1 MIFLV
6 ILGCSMRT
14 SYYSPSSHITAVAP
28 GASEGQFFISSNVM
42 CGDEFLTSR
51 ITLCTYND
59 KDRET
64 ICANVADSN
73 SIDSKVGRNGKM
85 KFKVETSKLVCEK
98 SFYKLDVGESGW
110 TPTENTYIQ

>member
-42 CGDEFLTSR
+42 CGEEFLTSR

-64 ICANVADSN
+64 VCANVADSN

-85 KFKVETSKLVCEK
+85 KFSVEASKLVCEK
-98 SFYKLDVGESGW
+98 SYYELDVGEPGW